1 MNIHKVK
8 ELLSEIEHLLRQY
21 NQNQWANLLR
31 RANILVDPDPI
42 GGRSDILGLYG
53 GMGSLTD
60 LILYANGLPLVAEN
74 NRLQELREQLY
85 CELY

>member
-31 RANILVDPDPI
+31 RANILVGSDPI

-60 LILYANGLPLVAEN
+60 LILYANGLPLVEEN